1 MKEFTVLDLLDL
13 DLKEHNHLQLTC
25 MAGRSGLSRPI
36 KSAKIARPGLALAG
50 FFVSFSGDSI
60 QLIGRSEQ
68 SYIDMLEERGE
79 YENIEKLF
87 GYNVPCFIFIGDYMP
102 SEHFIELAEKKATAL
117 LTTPLESSDFSRRLY
132 SQLDEVFAATMTI
145 HGVLVEVY
153 GIGVLITGDSGVGKS
168 ETALELIE
176 RGHRLISDDTVK
188 LKNISDAFLI
198 GSGENP
204 MLAHHMEIRG
214 LGIINLTNLFGVGA
228 IREKK
233 QVELSVFLE
242 TWDQTKQYD
251 RIGDTL
257 TDTFLGITVPKIVI
271 PVRPGRNVPIL
282 IETAAR
288 NERLKKQLQMNKR
301 EWPEFKDAVQK
312 LKEVKFHMNIGSND
326 YAYKLKHAIDFLQKG
341 CRLKATLVLRGR
353 EMAHKDMADEL
364 IDRIVSELSA
374 YGEADGK
381 PKLLG
386 RNITVTFAPSK

>member
-1 MKEFTVLDLLDL
+1 MRSLAGLLFLHSLPSPSLCYTRAMKEFTVLDLLDL

-25 MAGRSGLSRPI
+25 IAGRSGLSRPI
-36 KSAKIARPGLALAG
+36 KNAKIARPGLALAG
-50 FFVSFSGDSI
+50 YYVAFSGNSI

-68 SYIDMLEERGE
+68 SYINMLEERNE
-79 YENIEKLF
+79 YGNIEKLF
-87 GYNVPCFIFIGDYMP
+87 EYDVPCFIFIGDYRP
-102 SEHFIELAEKKATAL
+102 SEHFVELAEKKATAIL
-117 LTTPLESSDFSRRLY
+117 STPLESSDFSRRLY

-188 LKNISDAFLI
+188 LKNISDSFLV

-242 TWDQTKQYD
+242 AWDSSKQYD

-257 TDTFLGITVPKIVI
+257 TDTFLGISVPKIVI

-288 NERLKKQLQMNKR
+288 NERLKKLGYYSSK
-301 EWPEFKDAVQK
+301 EFDQNV
-312 LKEVKFHMNIGSND
+312 LKWLESEAARKMYFSSDDVGYEGESG
-326 YAYKLKHAIDFLQKG
+326 IDQ
-341 CRLKATLVLRGR
+341 
-353 EMAHKDMADEL
+353 
-364 IDRIVSELSA
+364 
-374 YGEADGK
+374 
-381 PKLLG
+381 
-386 RNITVTFAPSK
+386 